1 MKKGRIGDSYR
12 SALAAKGAIDEGS
25 ADAGHA
31 ESKPQSPKRCRCNGR
46 TRPNE
51 LQANHGRGQSKWV
64 GTRSSPPYVSA
75 KETTPSPSRS
85 KNDACLY
92 RSVVAAP
99 CGSPNAAARPTSQ
112 NQERTNS
119 ASRVA
124 GENRDAQ
131 MRSAKQIMTDAPA
144 EAERLTNR
152 TERRREAAKAQPPP
166 LGTPVVAEPCPSP
179 FSGDSPSTR
188 PCRARAQANC
198 SPLSLFLFGCL
209 LRSTGRGGASSF
221 LCGWPVAMP
230 HAPPRPLKYRWTG
243 RSPQDS

>member
-1 MKKGRIGDSYR
+1 MGILTGLHLLPRAPLMKA
-12 SALAAKGAIDEGS
+12 ALTPDLPSPNPRARNA
-25 ADAGHA
+25 ADA
-31 ESKPQSPKRCRCNGR
+31 
-46 TRPNE
+46 T
-51 LQANHGRGQSKWV
+51 RGQTNYRRTMNEAEVNGWGVRTS
-64 GTRSSPPYVSA
+64 SSPPYVSA

-92 RSVVAAP
+92 SSVVAAP

-112 NQERTNS
+112 GQERTNS

-179 FSGDSPSTR
+179 FSGDSLWSLDWT
-188 PCRARAQANC
+188 
-198 SPLSLFLFGCL
+198 LSRE
-209 LRSTGRGGASSF
+209 RSS
-221 LCGWPVAMP
+221 
-230 HAPPRPLKYRWTG
+230 
-243 RSPQDS
+243 